1 MPFSVTPLPA
11 CSVVV
16 PVPAWRMLMGSVK
29 ELGIVTVFALALV
42 MRKIVLPSLS
52 VPTVPTV

>member
-1 MPFSVTPLPA
+1 MPFNVTPESA
-11 CSVVV
+11 TSVVV

-52 VPTVPTV
+52 AVNSV

>member
-1 MPFSVTPLPA
+1 MPFSVTPDPA

-16 PVPAWRMLMGSVK
+16 PVPAWRMLIGSVK
-29 ELGIVTVFALALV
+29 VLGIVTAFALALV

-52 VPTVPTV
+52 VLTVPTV

>member
-1 MPFSVTPLPA
+1 MPFRVTPLPA

-52 VPTVPTV
+52 AVNSV